1 MANEYDVLK
10 KELEENKAHDEEM
23 KNQAEEKAEDSSESK
38 HRHHHHHH
46 HHHHSGKKG
55 KHRRHHRHHRRH
67 RNKKRVRR
75 VLLYIGILFLLAVA
89 VVVGSLFAMRKE
101 GEFSMVAKDYNIT
114 APENLNVNLDDKGD
128 YVTYNGERYKY
139 NNDIINILFL
149 GIDKKN
155 SSDQSKQIGENRQS
169 DVITLCSINKSEK
182 KIVIFNVPRD
192 IITDISVFSPGG
204 EYVGREKMPI
214 ALAYA
219 YGDGKAKSCLNSI
232 DAVSRLFYN
241 LPVKTY
247 FSMNLDGVAPINDSV
262 GGVDVK
268 SPETIGEFVEG
279 EQYHLMG
286 AQASDFIQLRSK
298 ETADANL
305 KRNERQRVYMNAF
318 LTRFMQKTKSDIS
331 VPIDLFNA
339 SKPYSCT
346 NLNADKITYLATE
359 FIFNRSMK
367 FQYETVPV
375 DVKQAGDRAENY
387 VKEKEF
393 YEKFLSAF
401 YTKV

>member
-23 KNQAEEKAEDSSESK
+23 KNQAEEKAEESSESK

-55 KHRRHHRHHRRH
+55 KRRRHHRHHRRH
-67 RNKKRVRR
+67 RSKKRVRR

-169 DVITLCSINKSEK
+169 DVITLCSINKS
-182 KIVIFNVPRD
+182 
-192 IITDISVFSPGG
+192 
-204 EYVGREKMPI
+204 
-214 ALAYA
+214 
-219 YGDGKAKSCLNSI
+219 
-232 DAVSRLFYN
+232 
-241 LPVKTY
+241 
-247 FSMNLDGVAPINDSV
+247 
-262 GGVDVK
+262 
-268 SPETIGEFVEG
+268 
-279 EQYHLMG
+279 
-286 AQASDFIQLRSK
+286 
-298 ETADANL
+298 
-305 KRNERQRVYMNAF
+305 
-318 LTRFMQKTKSDIS
+318 
-331 VPIDLFNA
+331 
-339 SKPYSCT
+339 
-346 NLNADKITYLATE
+346 
-359 FIFNRSMK
+359 
-367 FQYETVPV
+367 
-375 DVKQAGDRAENY
+375 
-387 VKEKEF
+387 
-393 YEKFLSAF
+393 
-401 YTKV
+401 